1 MNITTKLDHL
11 SSDFLTQYL
20 SSLGI
25 KDIEKYLNPDPNCF
39 EKWENYP
46 NIERACKVF
55 DNYIKN
61 KTIVGIV
68 MDSDQDGT
76 CSAALIYNFLIYM
89 GYSKGYI
96 KVYYHKGKQ
105 HGLKDLI
112 DEILMT
118 NGEKSLLVIP
128 DAGSNDKEECLRL
141 ANAGITPIILD
152 HHIMTEE
159 NNFAIIVNNQIE
171 KVQNHHLSGTGVTDK
186 FVRAYCDIYGIQY
199 PDYTDLVAVSL
210 VSDVCDLSNIENRT
224 YMYYGLA
231 NLPNPF
237 LNFLFNK
244 LCTKRGFNP
253 NGIGWEIS
261 PLANALARS
270 EEQETKKLFFD
281 GLIGEIEPEVALKNM
296 RRVKRVQDNE
306 VKEIVNEIEP
316 NLDLSSKTL
325 IGFTE
330 ATNASFLGLIA
341 NKFTGKYNKP
351 TILLRES
358 NSTTWS
364 GSLRSPVPLLTK
376 INESGL
382 AKAQGHEGACGV
394 FIKKSN
400 LIHFEKW
407 LNDLDLSDTGIQEVC
422 ATIPIKGITLDLCKI
437 IEANKDLWGHG
448 IPSPTFYIKTT
459 VSQSNVF
466 IFEKTTTTIKL
477 DFDGIGCLK
486 FFASNKTKE
495 DFTKYKNFEIEMIV
509 GNLGINEYN
518 GFITPQCEILD
529 YEISEPIFQN
539 DKNIGWEDLF

>member
-1 MNITTKLDHL
+1 MNITTKLNNI
-11 SSDFLTQYL
+11 SEDFLYQYL
-20 SSLGI
+20 TSLGI
-25 KDIEKYLNPDPNCF
+25 EDIEKYLNPDPNCF
-39 EKWENYP
+39 EKWSNYP
-46 NIERACKVF
+46 NIKKACRVF
-55 DNYIKN
+55 NKYIKN
-61 KTIVGIV
+61 KTIIGIV

-76 CSAALIYNFLIYM
+76 CSAALMYNFLM
-89 GYSKGYI
+89 HLGYNKDCI
-96 KVYYHKGKQ
+96 KVYCHKGKQ
-105 HGLKDLI
+105 HGLKDLL
-112 DEILMT
+112 DEILAN
-118 NGEKSLLVIP
+118 NGKNSLLIIP
-128 DAGSNDKEECLRL
+128 DAGSNDVEECLRL
-141 ANAGITPIILD
+141 SGAGIQSIILD
-152 HHIMTEE
+152 HHIMLQH
-159 NNFAIIVNNQIE
+159 NNYAIIVNNQIE
-171 KVQNHHLSGTGVTDK
+171 EVQNHHLSGTGVTDK
-186 FVRAYCDIYGIQY
+186 FVRAYCDMYEIQY

-210 VSDVCDLSNIENRT
+210 VSDVCDLSNMENRT

-281 GLIGEIEPEVALKNM
+281 GLVGEIEPEEALKDI
-296 RRVKRVQDNE
+296 RRVKRIQDNE

-316 NLDLSSKTL
+316 NLDLSTNTI

-351 TILLRES
+351 VILLRES
-358 NSTTWS
+358 NPTTWT

-382 AKAQGHEGACGV
+382 AKAQGHEEACGV

-400 LIHFEKW
+400 LVHFSKW
-407 LNDLDLSDTGIQEVC
+407 LNELDLSYTSDKEVC
-422 ATIPIKGITLDLCKI
+422 ASVPIKGITLNLCKI
-437 IEANKDLWGHG
+437 IEANKNLWGHG
-448 IPSPTFYIKTT
+448 IPSPTFYIKTS

-477 DFDGIGCLK
+477 DFDGVGCLK
-486 FFASNKTKE
+486 FFASDKNKE

-518 GFITPQCEILD
+518 GYVTPQCEILD
-529 YEISEPIFQN
+529 YEIHESIFQN
-539 DKNIGWEDLF
+539 DKNVGWEDLF